1 MAIKFDHS
9 QDSLHLAIGI
19 DDERSDELDAIV
31 FFSIIDQSVLTESLF
46 DNPDD
51 APINMR
57 TKTGM
62 MERMFEKGSTEAERI
77 YLAMQFSKIDRDM
90 DFESSGVHGFLA
102 GLTMMYEAVDG
113 DCDKFLRKFIKYKE
127 KAKAEYEKGLCDDC
141 RDDDDDED

>member
-51 APINMR
+51 AP
-57 TKTGM
+57 
-62 MERMFEKGSTEAERI
+62 
-77 YLAMQFSKIDRDM
+77 
-90 DFESSGVHGFLA
+90 
-102 GLTMMYEAVDG
+102 
-113 DCDKFLRKFIKYKE
+113 
-127 KAKAEYEKGLCDDC
+127 
-141 RDDDDDED
+141 